1 MPAVAKGENAK
12 AKPKTP
18 ALKAPPAKASAAKP
32 PAKLT
37 AARGVGLSPIAAL
50 NAAGAV
56 IAAGLF
62 LVLFTGDRAA
72 AGVGAV
78 ETSIDSRLAAA
89 GFRVDAIH
97 LTGASPQAKD
107 KILAAAGVQVGQPI
121 LDVDLDA
128 VRANVEGSG
137 WAKSA
142 KVVRLLPGALVIS
155 VVESRQMAV
164 WQHAGKTEVIDQN
177 GEVLKGADPGSFPG
191 LPLIVGAGA
200 EEAAADILPLVSAR
214 PRLTQRLEA
223 LVRVD
228 RRRWDLRLK
237 DGALIQLPAVG
248 EESALIQLDQ
258 LDGRSRLLELGF
270 ARVDLR
276 DPEMVAVRP
285 KSAPVNLTV
294 ASAG

>member
-1 MPAVAKGENAK
+1 MPALASGEKAR
-12 AKPKTP
+12 AKPRSSGAKP
-18 ALKAPPAKASAAKP
+18 APQRSPKGQPAAK
-32 PAKLT
+32 LN
-37 AARGVGLSPIAAL
+37 AASRVGLSPLAAL

-56 IAAGLF
+56 VAAGLF

-78 ETSIDSRLAAA
+78 ESTIDSRLKAA
-89 GFRVDAIH
+89 GFRVEAIH
-97 LTGASPQAKD
+97 LQGASPHAREA
-107 KILAAAGVQVGQPI
+107 ILRSAGVEVGQSI
-121 LDVDLDA
+121 LTVDLDA
-128 VRANVEGSG
+128 VREGVEKSG
-137 WAKSA
+137 WVKSA
-142 KVVRLLPGALVIS
+142 KVVRLLPSSLLIS
-155 VVESRQMAV
+155 VVESRHMAV
-164 WQHAGKTEVIDQN
+164 WQHAGRTEVIDQN
-177 GEVLKGADPGSFPG
+177 GQVLPNADPGAFPG
-191 LPLIVGAGA
+191 LPLVVGAGA
-200 EEAAADILPLVSAR
+200 EEAAAEILPLVRAR

-248 EESALIQLDQ
+248 EDSALIQLDQ
-258 LDGRSRLLELGF
+258 LDGHSRLLELGF